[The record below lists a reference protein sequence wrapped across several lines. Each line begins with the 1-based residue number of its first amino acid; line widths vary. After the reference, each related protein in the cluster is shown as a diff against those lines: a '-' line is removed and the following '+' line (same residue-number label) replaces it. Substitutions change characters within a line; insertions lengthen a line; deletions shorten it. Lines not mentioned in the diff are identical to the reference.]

1 MNKNHTPATSL
12 DQADF
17 DRAVAKA
24 RRLALDTG
32 ATHVVGI
39 IAEAAS
45 GIAHLDGYYVAHWM
59 DWSDQVRRNN
69 AVYIANPAEMADE
82 TEGK

>member
-1 MNKNHTPATSL
+1 MSNTHTPATSL

-24 RRLALDTG
+24 RRLAVDTG

-45 GIAHLDGYYVAHWM
+45 GTAHLDGYYVAHWM

-82 TEGK
+82 AAGL